1 MSDNFQVRI
10 DGLDVIIDRMAL
22 LSTAVQ
28 RRIARRAVRAGA
40 NQIARQARLNA
51 KALDDPDTAEAIYKN
66 ITVRTAPRLGRR
78 VGGVADRIGVIGGAQ
93 KYADTKENRRRGRV
107 GMAFHTD
114 GSKENKG
121 GDTWYWRF
129 IEFGS
134 SLRTATP
141 FMRPAV
147 AQSANAA
154 FNATADTMQR
164 LINDEVAK
172 L

>member
-10 DGLDVIIDRMAL
+10 DGLDTIIDRMAL

-51 KALDDPDTAEAIYKN
+51 KALDDPDTPEAIYKN
-66 ITVRTAPRLGRR
+66 ITVRTASRLGRKA
-78 VGGVADRIGVIGGAQ
+78 GGVADRIGVMGGGV
-93 KYADTKENRRRGRV
+93 KPTKGLVNSALR
-107 GMAFHTD
+107 
-114 GSKENKG
+114 G
-121 GDTWYWRF
+121 GDTWYWWHVELGTSR
-129 IEFGS
+129 
-134 SLRTATP
+134 RTATP
-141 FMRPAV
+141 FMRPAI